1 MAAPLSIPKLRCN
14 AIRGGYTIRVF
25 TKELSHRGS
34 GVRIRRRDEPS
45 RPTMTERYLED
56 LRVGDRFESGSY
68 EVTENAIMQFA
79 REFDPQP
86 FHLDHAA
93 AKRSVFGGLVA
104 SGWHTAAITMRLLVT
119 SDLNLAGGAI
129 GLGVDEM
136 RFSKPVRPGDI
147 LRLELEIVDVR
158 QSQSK
163 PDRGTARIRYAT
175 RNQKDEIVFT
185 QTATVLVPKRG
196 SVL

>member
-1 MAAPLSIPKLRCN
+1 
-14 AIRGGYTIRVF
+14 
-25 TKELSHRGS
+25 
-34 GVRIRRRDEPS
+34 
-45 RPTMTERYLED
+45 MTERYLED
-56 LRVGDRFESGSY
+56 LKVGDRFQSGPY
-68 EVTENAIMQFA
+68 EVTEKAINDFA

-86 FHLDHAA
+86 FHLDRDA
-93 AKRSVFGGLVA
+93 AKQSVFGGLVA

-129 GLGVDEM
+129 GLGVDEL
-136 RFSKPVRPGDI
+136 RFPRPVRPGDI
-147 LRLELEIVDVR
+147 LRLELEVVDVR
-158 QSQSK
+158 ESQSK

>member
-1 MAAPLSIPKLRCN
+1 
-14 AIRGGYTIRVF
+14 
-25 TKELSHRGS
+25 
-34 GVRIRRRDEPS
+34 
-45 RPTMTERYLED
+45 MTERYLED
-56 LRVGDRFESGSY
+56 LQVGDRFESDSY
-68 EVTENAIMQFA
+68 KVTESAIMQFA

-93 AKRSVFGGLVA
+93 ARKSVFGGLVA

-119 SDLNLAGGAI
+119 SNLNLAGGAI
-129 GLGVDEM
+129 GLGVDEL
-136 RFSKPVRPGDI
+136 RFPMPVRSDDT

-158 QSQSK
+158 PSRSK

-175 RNQKDEIVFT
+175 RNQNDEIVFT

-196 SVL
+196 FVL